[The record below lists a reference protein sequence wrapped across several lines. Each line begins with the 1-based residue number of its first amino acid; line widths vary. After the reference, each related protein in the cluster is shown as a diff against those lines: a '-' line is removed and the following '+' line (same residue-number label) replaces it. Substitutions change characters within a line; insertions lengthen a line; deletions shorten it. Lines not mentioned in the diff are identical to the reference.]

1 VRYVT
6 RETLHIDRIA
16 TAWAIG
22 RFVDPQASFVF
33 VPRTKDIRGMAETP
47 FDIRGASLSHR
58 GERCTFEVLVEMHGL
73 IDAALGR
80 MGRIVRGADF
90 ADQLDS
96 TRESAGL
103 RAISDGFPLVARDD
117 QDTVERAS
125 FLYDALYAAL
135 RARLAKDT

>member
-1 VRYVT
+1 MRYVT

-58 GERCTFEVLVEMHGL
+58 GERCTFEVLVEMHRL
-73 IDAALGR
+73 MDAALGR
-80 MGRIVRGADF
+80 MGRIVRGADLPYEDGMP
-90 ADQLDS
+90 A
-96 TRESAGL
+96 ESPGVRAVFDAL
-103 RAISDGFPLVARDD
+103 RDGPFTDE
-117 QDTVERAS
+117 ERLRVGS
-125 FLYDALYAAL
+125 QFCEALYAYCREA
-135 RARLAKDT
+135 AG

>member
-22 RFVDPQASFVF
+22 RFVDPQATFVF

-58 GERCTFEVLVEMHGL
+58 GERCTFEVLVETHRLM
-73 IDAALGR
+73 DTALGR
-80 MGRIVRGADF
+80 MGRIVRGADLPYEDGMP
-90 ADQLDS
+90 A
-96 TRESAGL
+96 ESPGVRAVFDAL
-103 RAISDGFPLVARDD
+103 RDGPFTDE
-117 QDTVERAS
+117 ERLS
-125 FLYDALYAAL
+125 VGSQFCEALYAYCREA
-135 RARLAKDT
+135 AG